1 MSGHSHWATIKH
13 KKGAIDAKRGK
24 LFSKLSRAIIIA
36 ARHGGGDPETNLK
49 LRYAIDKAR
58 QVSMP
63 KDNIERA
70 VKRGTGELEG
80 LTFEEVT
87 YEGYGP
93 GGVAILV
100 EVLTDNRNRTTSEIR
115 KIFERSGGKM
125 GSAGCVAYLFER
137 KGLFSID
144 AQATDEDALLSI
156 ALDAGADD
164 LKRAGSTFDV
174 TCDPSVFAQAEE
186 WPDTDRCR
194 DQPSTQGAGGRRC
207 RHRPQGHAPHGGAR
221 RPGRCPERL
230 LQYQHFGDVFSR
242 LRRVM
247 IGSLECIKWLARAW
261 YVDPT
266 EVCIPRRAC
275 RFAAFDDLTVP
286 ETVNA
291 ALPSGGRKRSPLA
304 PSA

>member
-58 QVSMP
+58 SVSMP

-80 LTFEEVT
+80 LTFEEIT

-100 EVLTDNRNRTTSEIR
+100 DVLTDNRNRTAGEIR
-115 KIFERSGGKM
+115 KTFERSGGKM
-125 GSAGCVAYLFER
+125 GSAGNVAFQFER
-137 KGLFSID
+137 KGVFSID
-144 AQATDEDALLSI
+144 AKAIDEDTLMGI

-164 LKRAGSTFDV
+164 LKRAGSTFDI
-174 TCDPSVFAQAEE
+174 TCDPGHFNQVQEALKKSNLTPIMAEISQVPKVPME
-186 WPDTDRCR
+186 VDIET
-194 DQPSTQGAGGRRC
+194 GKKVL
-207 RHRPQGHAPHGGAR
+207 
-221 RPGRCPERL
+221 RL
-230 LQYQHFGDVFSR
+230 MEALDDNDDVQNVYSN
-242 LRRVM
+242 VH
-247 IGSLECIKWLARAW
+247 I
-261 YVDPT
+261 T
-266 EVCIPRRAC
+266 EELM
-275 RFAAFDDLTVP
+275 AAASK
-286 ETVNA
+286 E
-291 ALPSGGRKRSPLA
+291 
-304 PSA
+304 